1 MVKSKKK
8 EVKQDPEI
16 VNEEGQTRWDKVN
29 PALDKINSIL
39 YNKELTYNEIDI
51 IMNVLMTRVQA
62 NKVVQIALEEIRDI
76 TANEKIIK
84 DLEKLERDKYRYI
97 H

>member
-1 MVKSKKK
+1 VVKSKKK
-8 EVKQDPEI
+8 VDPEI

-51 IMNVLMTRVQA
+51 IMSVLMTRVQS
-62 NKVVQIALEEIRDI
+62 NKVVQIALDEIREI
-76 TANEKIIK
+76 QGQVQMTK
-84 DLEKLERDKYRYI
+84 DLEKLDKQRYSYI
-97 H
+97 K

>member
-1 MVKSKKK
+1 MVKKKVIK
-8 EVKQDPEI
+8 EKEI

>member
-1 MVKSKKK
+1 MVKKKK

-16 VNEEGQTRWDKVN
+16 INQEGQTRWDKVN
-29 PALDKINSIL
+29 PALDKINGIL

-62 NKVVQIALEEIRDI
+62 NKVVQIALEEIRELQQAEYI
-76 TANEKIIK
+76 MK
-84 DLEKLERDKYRYI
+84 DLEKLEKQKYSYI
-97 H
+97 K

>member
-1 MVKSKKK
+1 MVKKKIIKK
-8 EVKQDPEI
+8 EDPEI
-16 VNEEGQTRWDKVN
+16 VNQEGQTRWDKVN

-62 NKVVQIALEEIRDI
+62 NKVVQIALEEIREI
-76 TANEKIIK
+76 TAETQITK
-84 DLEKLERDKYRYI
+84 DLEKFEKQKYSYI
-97 H
+97 K

>member
-8 EVKQDPEI
+8 VDPEI

-51 IMNVLMTRVQA
+51 IMSVLMTRVQS
-62 NKVVQIALEEIRDI
+62 NKVVQIALDEIREI
-76 TANEKIIK
+76 QGQVQMTK
-84 DLEKLERDKYRYI
+84 DLEKLDKQRYSYI
-97 H
+97 K

>member
-62 NKVVQIALEEIRDI
+62 NKVVQIALEEIRELQQTEYI
-76 TANEKIIK
+76 MK

>member
-1 MVKSKKK
+1 MVKKKIIKK
-8 EVKQDPEI
+8 EPEI
-16 VNEEGQTRWDKVN
+16 INEEGQTRWDKVN

>member
-1 MVKSKKK
+1 MVKKKVIK
-8 EVKQDPEI
+8 EKEI
-16 VNEEGQTRWDKVN
+16 VNQEGQTRWDKVN

-76 TANEKIIK
+76 TAEAQITK
-84 DLEKLERDKYRYI
+84 DLEKLDKQRYSYI
-97 H
+97 K